1 MSSKSSSNECC
12 KRTPH
17 LIFIL
22 DRSGSMSGRAS
33 SMVNAINILL
43 EQQKKTIDN
52 TIVTLITFSAPFRD
66 NQSHIEYVFEKTPL
80 ANVPYLTDQQYQ
92 CSGGTAL
99 FDTIKEVLVKYKDN
113 PDTLVCIVTDGQD
126 LDSVNTTDQEMKAC
140 IQERKQTN
148 PVSGIDEGWKF
159 IYLCTD
165 ISSVQSAANVGIT
178 RRGELSS
185 TQSAA
190 VDPNML
196 GSVLTR
202 QISRACSEYREVG
215 KVSDLSNTLEDLTL
229 EEGKNHKDDISIE
242 DRLSS
247 LPSFSSVRP
256 EKVQM
261 IRSQTESKKRRNPF
275 DDWK

>member
-1 MSSKSSSNECC
+1 MSSKSSTNECC

-52 TIVTLITFSAPFRD
+52 TIVTLVTFSAPILD

-80 ANVPYLTDQQYQ
+80 ANVPYMTYQQYQ
-92 CSGGTAL
+92 CGGGTAL

-140 IQERKQTN
+140 IQERKRTN
-148 PVSGIDEGWKF
+148 PISGIDEGWKF

-178 RRGELSS
+178 RRGESS

-190 VDPNML
+190 VDPDML

-215 KVSDLSNTLEDLTL
+215 EVSDLSNTLEDLSL
-229 EEGKNHKDDISIE
+229 DEEKSHKDVISIE

-256 EKVQM
+256 KKGQM
-261 IRSQTESKKRRNPF
+261 FRSLTESKKRRNPF